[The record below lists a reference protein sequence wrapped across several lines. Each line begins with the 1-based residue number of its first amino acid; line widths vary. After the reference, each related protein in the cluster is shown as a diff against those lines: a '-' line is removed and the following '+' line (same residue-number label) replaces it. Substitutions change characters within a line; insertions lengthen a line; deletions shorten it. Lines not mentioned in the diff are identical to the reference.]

1 VIEQLGLATG
11 PLQAVDQA
19 LPVQALFDTVSD
31 QSTDLPGG
39 QAQGRQH
46 DHRQQPPTL
55 LQRMTAGHQQQPCR
69 QQAGHGETEES
80 RKADAIGDAGGD
92 DDRTDQ
98 TVQQRLRG
106 ESIGGYQRDHCIAQA
121 DRTYAAAEKEPP
133 APVRIG
139 LPLGASLAERH
150 DLLQPQQAQREHP
163 ADPAA
168 EFDAAVVLPQHHAA
182 DQRREQQQQRRDARP
197 QIEQTR
203 AFGNVVGGR
212 HPICNS
218 GRSPREG
225 GSNGIGH
232 VCCSS
237 NNCTRIRLS
246 RNQNTADNGTLLVSR
261 HTCCIG
267 DWSVGRAHRPTE
279 FRHKP

>member
-1 VIEQLGLATG
+1 MAALLHLRGQTSIELVGFAAGGFQPLDQLLLVQ
-11 PLQAVDQA
+11 PLFE
-19 LPVQALFDTVSD
+19 PVVHQPA
-31 QSTDLPGG
+31 DLPGG

-55 LQRMTAGHQQQPCR
+55 LQRMTAGHQQQTGR
-69 QQAGHGETEES
+69 QQAGHGETEKS

-163 ADPAA
+163 ADPAT
-168 EFDAAVVLPQHHAA
+168 EFDAAVVLP
-182 DQRREQQQQRRDARP
+182 
-197 QIEQTR
+197 
-203 AFGNVVGGR
+203 
-212 HPICNS
+212 
-218 GRSPREG
+218 
-225 GSNGIGH
+225 
-232 VCCSS
+232 
-237 NNCTRIRLS
+237 
-246 RNQNTADNGTLLVSR
+246 
-261 HTCCIG
+261 
-267 DWSVGRAHRPTE
+267 
-279 FRHKP
+279 